1 MIITTDSHNCDDGSA
16 NNKNYNNKHQHI
28 TNPIDLK
35 VGLEILKSLTAYLL
49 EYTQYQFLHHENSRQ
64 TSIPTTASATT
75 DSRRISVLSGGDVHV
90 LLFVCPHHLS
100 YAEEMGIMMMMMIM
114 IVMMMIMMMMM
125 IVMMMMMMIAM
136 MMMMMI
142 MMRLMIVWM
151 MMMMMKMMMKI
162 VVMMMN
168 NVSNQQSHS
177 ITHLHSRAPI

>member
-1 MIITTDSHNCDDGSA
+1 MIITTDSHNCDDGST
-16 NNKNYNNKHQHI
+16 NSNNYNNNYYNKHQHI
-28 TNPIDLK
+28 TNPTDLK

-100 YAEEMGIMMMMMIM
+100 YAEEMGMMM
-114 IVMMMIMMMMM
+114 
-125 IVMMMMMMIAM
+125 
-136 MMMMMI
+136 
-142 MMRLMIVWM
+142 
-151 MMMMMKMMMKI
+151 MMMKI

>member
-100 YAEEMGIMMMMMIM
+100 YAEEMGM
-114 IVMMMIMMMMM
+114 
-125 IVMMMMMMIAM
+125 MMMMMMIAM
-136 MMMMMI
+136 MM
-142 MMRLMIVWM
+142 RLMIVWIM
-151 MMMMMKMMMKI
+151 MMMMMKI

>member
-16 NNKNYNNKHQHI
+16 HNKNYNNKHQHI

-100 YAEEMGIMMMMMIM
+100 YAEEMGM
-114 IVMMMIMMMMM
+114 
-125 IVMMMMMMIAM
+125 MMMMMMIAM
-136 MMMMMI
+136 MM
-142 MMRLMIVWM
+142 RLMIVWIM
-151 MMMMMKMMMKI
+151 MMMMMKI